1 MQILVRFDSF
11 MSYQEKFGT
20 PYLDKKNR
28 YRIWS
33 PSKQEVLNEFYKTNE
48 MFDGIETRY
57 DIKKN
62 GNDYLI
68 TFSSN
73 SNNEYRLDLIKD
85 KEDDDIYHIA
95 FSLKYSNKQD
105 YEKLTDLN
113 ESKEVFAKLA
123 YILKNVQK
131 ILYIKEYCIGA
142 TGDIKKDR
150 IYQNIMRYTSSWEK
164 RDTDAY
170 NLGWALYFTINEE

>member
-1 MQILVRFDSF
+1 MQILVSFDSF
-11 MSYQEKFGT
+11 ISYQEKFGT

-33 PSKQEVLNEFYKTNE
+33 PSKQVVLNEFHKTNE

-57 DIKKN
+57 DTQKN

-85 KEDDDIYHIA
+85 K
-95 FSLKYSNKQD
+95 
-105 YEKLTDLN
+105 
-113 ESKEVFAKLA
+113 
-123 YILKNVQK
+123 
-131 ILYIKEYCIGA
+131 
-142 TGDIKKDR
+142 
-150 IYQNIMRYTSSWEK
+150 
-164 RDTDAY
+164 
-170 NLGWALYFTINEE
+170 